1 MLYKNNPILANGNP
15 AAGIGNP
22 LKYPIV
28 GLTLNLANLK
38 APIVGKRIKKV
49 MLWKLFEKRGGI
61 KEAEKCLNNYYD
73 FYKYKEVNTQEF
85 VRFTKYYFNLKSNS
99 VFKGWLLLKDS

>member
-1 MLYKNNPILANGNP
+1 LENKLKFLALIGLTIKRAKIKVIHALLYKNNPIPANGNS

-38 APIVGKRIKKV
+38 AHIVGKRIKKV
-49 MLWKLFEKRGGI
+49 MLW
-61 KEAEKCLNNYYD
+61 
-73 FYKYKEVNTQEF
+73 
-85 VRFTKYYFNLKSNS
+85 
-99 VFKGWLLLKDS
+99 